1 MALPER
7 KLGKEG
13 FFGSAEGYGAMSL
26 TNFGQPDHAEG
37 AEDTLRHVLQ
47 SGVTVINTA
56 VFYGQGENE
65 KIIGE
70 ALIPSLSCSNFAHYR
85 AAGTLHASF
94 IQGCQYNLSAKQ
106 GKTMSVKKELQ
117 ESMVIKAIVIHLCP
131 LLCRQLLCCCHVF

>member
-1 MALPER
+1 MTMALPER

-70 ALIPSLSCSNFAHYR
+70 AHIPSLPAHL
-85 AAGTLHASF
+85 A
-94 IQGCQYNLSAKQ
+94 
-106 GKTMSVKKELQ
+106 
-117 ESMVIKAIVIHLCP
+117 P
-131 LLCRQLLCCCHVF
+131 

>member
-7 KLGKEG
+7 KIGKEG
-13 FFGSAEGYGAMSL
+13 FVGSTEGYGAMSL

-65 KIIGE
+65 KIIGK
-70 ALIPSLSCSNFAHYR
+70 ALIPSLSCSCDPTTEQLAPDM
-85 AAGTLHASF
+85 LHLYKAVNTTFLPNKAITCRS
-94 IQGCQYNLSAKQ
+94 YKQ
-106 GKTMSVKKELQ
+106 LQ
-117 ESMVIKAIVIHLCP
+117 ESAVMWRSCGAL
-131 LLCRQLLCCCHVF
+131 QAG